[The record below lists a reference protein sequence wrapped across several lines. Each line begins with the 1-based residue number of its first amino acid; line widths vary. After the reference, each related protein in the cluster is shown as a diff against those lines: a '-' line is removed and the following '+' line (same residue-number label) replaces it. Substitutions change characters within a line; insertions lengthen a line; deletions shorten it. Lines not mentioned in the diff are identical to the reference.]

1 MKNIF
6 IGLIIGVVLCGLAGF
21 LALPGIKKTA
31 YDSGVEEGTKKGIA
45 QGTTAGIAQGI
56 AQLKAEQMQKHEQ
69 DSLAAVKR
77 YKEARRKAAAMRKP
91 VEKPKPVQNW
101 HVINGKIDDPII
113 NESK

>member
-6 IGLIIGVVLCGLAGF
+6 IGLIIGILLCGLGGF

-31 YDSGVEEGTKKGIA
+31 YDSGVEEGTKKGMA

-56 AQLKAEQMQKHEQ
+56 AQLKAEQMQKRQQ

-77 YKEARRKAAAMRKP
+77 FKEAKRRAAMTKK

-101 HVINGKIDDPII
+101 HVINGKIDDPIT
-113 NESK
+113 E